1 MEDFSVAF
9 TLFGYSIKWYSLLIL
24 IAVVLGY
31 LIINNEAKRFNIRND
46 FMFNI
51 LFWVIIFGI
60 IGARL
65 YYVLFNLDYYKDN
78 ISEIFKIWNGG
89 LAIHGGI
96 ITGFIVMLFY
106 SKKYKVSLL
115 RLLDIFA
122 PALLL
127 AQAIGRW
134 GNFFNKEAYGSV
146 VSYQTLIDLKIIPS
160 YIIDNMYINGTYHLP
175 MFYFESLW
183 CIVGFIIIL
192 FVRRI
197 KYVKCGNITSF
208 YLIWYGIGR
217 LIVESF
223 RTDSL
228 MLGNIKIARLVSALF
243 KVTGLIIIFIKSAK
257 PKLDDLYNT
266 NEEIDIKY

>member
-1 MEDFSVAF
+1 MDNFGVAF
-9 TLFGYSIKWYSLLIL
+9 NIFGYDVRWYSLLIL
-24 IAVVLGY
+24 IAVFLGY
-31 LIINNEAKRFNIRND
+31 FIINSEAKRFNIRND

-51 LFWVIIFGI
+51 MFWALIFGI

-65 YYVLFNLDYYKDN
+65 YYVLFNLDYYIN
-78 ISEIFKIWNGG
+78 NLSEIVKIWNGG
-89 LAIHGGI
+89 LAIHGGVI
-96 ITGFIVMLFY
+96 AGFLVILYY
-106 SKKYKVSLL
+106 SKKYKVSLT
-115 RLLDIFA
+115 RLLDIIV

-134 GNFFNKEAYGSV
+134 GNFFNREAYGSV
-146 VSYQTLIDLKIIPS
+146 VSYQTLINFKIIPGFV
-160 YIIDNMYINGTYHLP
+160 IDNMYINGAYHLP

-183 CIVGFIIIL
+183 CLIGFILIL

-197 KYVKCGNITSF
+197 KYLKCGNVLSF

-217 LIVESF
+217 LVIESF

-228 MLGNIKIARLVSALF
+228 MLGEF
-243 KVTGLIIIFIKSAK
+243 KVAKIVSILFIIIGIIIIFIKSAK

-266 NEEIDIKY
+266 DETIEIKY